1 MGAISMILCL
11 SVIVVSV
18 IYTIEI
24 DNATTDRDLR
34 TFIESNASIFDLLT
48 GIFSGSVLLLLGA
61 AMLTCYL
68 NFGQTEFIIVAVVVG
83 VIALLGAAFA
93 AIVAGRNRFILWARY
108 GSEEGLKMI
117 NNLSEDE
124 EKLLGKV
131 KAELEFQTR
140 QLGELKDLQELK
152 ELQEKLKL
160 QGRYI
165 TSVREEEKLIKAESM
180 NV

>member
-83 VIALLGAAFA
+83 VLGLLGAAFA
-93 AIVAGRNRFILWARY
+93 AIVAGRNRFILWARC
-108 GSEEGLKMI
+108 GL
-117 NNLSEDE
+117 S
-124 EKLLGKV
+124 
-131 KAELEFQTR
+131 
-140 QLGELKDLQELK
+140 
-152 ELQEKLKL
+152 
-160 QGRYI
+160 
-165 TSVREEEKLIKAESM
+165 LIHI
-180 NV
+180 